1 MSKHEDIIKYI
12 LSLEVGTKI
21 SVRSIANDLGVSDG
35 TAYRAIKDCD
45 ALGIVTTI
53 PRVGTVRIEKV
64 EKKSIEALTYG
75 EVINIIDGTLLGG
88 KDGIHKTLNKFI
100 IGAMTIDA
108 FEKYISPNC
117 LVIVGNREE
126 VQRVALLNDC
136 AVLITGGFSC
146 SDEVKRLANGRCL
159 PIISSTYDTFTIA
172 SMINKAISESLI
184 KKDIILVEDIMIT
197 EPVFLRYT
205 DRVSHWKGLVMETKH
220 ERFPV
225 VDADMKVV
233 GIVTLK
239 DLSTEVANDDD
250 FISKYMTKNIITV
263 TPKTT
268 AAYAAH
274 VMGWE
279 GIEMCPVVDGR
290 RLIGVVSRHDVIKA
304 LQHISRQP
312 QVGETIDDLVMKN
325 FQFEEHGDK
334 IHFYGKIIPEMLD
347 PIGTASWSALNMLLS
362 SMGIMNLRQRNNIN
376 VSVDSISTYF
386 VKPVQIDSNI
396 DIYSEIIDMGRNFSK
411 VEITMLD
418 NKKELIG
425 KTLIS
430 AKVIRK

>member
-12 LSLEVGTKI
+12 LSLEVGNKI

-35 TAYRAIKDCD
+35 TAYRAIKDCE

-88 KDGIHKTLNKFI
+88 KDGIHKTLSKFI

-108 FEKYISPNC
+108 IERYMSPNC
-117 LVIVGNREE
+117 LVIVGNRQE
-126 VQRVALLNDC
+126 VQKLALLSQC
-136 AVLITGGFSC
+136 GVLITGGFGC
-146 SDEVKRLANGRCL
+146 SEEVKRLANEKCL

-197 EPVFLRYT
+197 EPIFLRDT
-205 DRVSHWKGLVMETKH
+205 DRVSNWKSLMMETKH
-220 ERFPV
+220 ERYPV
-225 VDADMKVV
+225 VDSEMRVV

-239 DLSTEVANDDD
+239 DLSIEATNDDEY
-250 FISKYMTKNIITV
+250 ISKIMTKQIINV

-279 GIEMCPVVDGR
+279 GIDMCPVVDGR
-290 RLIGVVSRHDVIKA
+290 KLIGVVSRHDVIKA
-304 LQHISRQP
+304 LQYISRQP
-312 QVGETIDDLVMKN
+312 QVGETIEDLVLKN
-325 FQFEEHGDK
+325 FQFEDGGDK
-334 IHFYGKIIPEMLD
+334 MHFWGKIIPEMLD

-362 SMGIMNLRQRNNIN
+362 TMGIMNLRQRNNIN
-376 VSVDSISTYF
+376 ISVDSISTYF
-386 VKPVQIDSNI
+386 VQPVQIDSHI
-396 DIYSEIIDMGRNFSK
+396 EIYSEIIDMRRSFCK

-418 NKKELIG
+418 SKKELVG

-430 AKVIRK
+430 AKVLRK